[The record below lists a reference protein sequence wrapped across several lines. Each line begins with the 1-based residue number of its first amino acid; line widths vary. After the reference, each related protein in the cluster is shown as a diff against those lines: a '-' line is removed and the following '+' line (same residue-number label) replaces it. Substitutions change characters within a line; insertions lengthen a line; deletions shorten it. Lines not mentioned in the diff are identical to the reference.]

1 MSTWL
6 KDIYI
11 FVPTQRHWDKLKY
24 VFMISSWNNKHN
36 FVLLKRIR
44 ISIVLLNPHLKK
56 AMYLS
61 KVVQQYHE
69 DQ

>member
-1 MSTWL
+1 
-6 KDIYI
+6 
-11 FVPTQRHWDKLKY
+11 
-24 VFMISSWNNKHN
+24 MISSWNNKHN